1 MSEDPDRV
9 ETLVSKFE
17 ELFTGEVN
25 ETYESFNFN
34 ERNKEVGESFD
45 AFLIALTNMA
55 ETCNFCS
62 CPAMTDSL
70 LRDRIVLGI

>member
-17 ELFTGEVN
+17 ELFTGEAN